1 MWPVRFTLKT
11 ALSINRSKTA
21 KPVKNRKP
29 ETKTGGL
36 VVCSGSEEAVIFQKI
51 KN

>member
-1 MWPVRFTLKT
+1 VAGP
-11 ALSINRSKTA
+11 IHPQNRSVNKPLK

-36 VVCSGSEEAVIFQKI
+36 VVCSGSEEAVIFQK
-51 KN
+51 K